1 MAEYR
6 RTGRRRSRAKPQSQL
21 GRWVHR
27 VFWFFIG
34 AGMLLA
40 TLVLGYLWYL
50 DRTLTEVFNGRRW
63 SLPAQVYAAP
73 TELYIGNQMKQR
85 EFLTELERSGYS
97 KQGSPRHPGQFT
109 VEGDAV
115 TTYLR
120 AFLFDDHMRDA
131 QRILVRF
138 RTHGII
144 EIQDERGTSIPLI
157 RLDPPIIGSFFP
169 SHGEDRVVLDPEEI
183 PPLLSEGLKAVE
195 DKDFDRHVGFSVSGI
210 LRAALANI
218 RAGEVA
224 QGGSTLT
231 QQLVKSYFLDNS
243 RTIKRKLHEL
253 AMSVVLEMRFSK
265 DDLLNAYINEIFLGQ
280 SGNRAIHGFGLGAQ
294 FYFNRPLS
302 ELEPHEIATLIA
314 IIRGP
319 SYYDPFRHADRA
331 LDRRNRVLTTFQKE
345 GLIDSHVLAQQQKQP
360 LGVTGGQRQGGR
372 YYPAFMDVVRT
383 TLNRNYSRDDL
394 ASQGLRVFSTLQPRL
409 QESLQKHIVEK
420 LTALEKARKL
430 EQLEAAVVIL
440 DAQTGELMALA
451 GGRSAGFEG
460 FNRATSSRRPIGSLM
475 KPLVV
480 LAAIEQSR
488 SLTEVIHDAPITIPL
503 SRNKSWTPR
512 NYDGRVHGPV
522 PIVRLLGDS
531 LNLATVRL
539 SQDIGLPRILNL
551 FLRMTDHKATN
562 SNPSFVLG
570 AEPMSPLEVAQ
581 MYGTIAN
588 GGFRMPVKA
597 VTAVLN
603 AEGKTLYQQ
612 PFEMQPVVDPEDAEA
627 LTYVLESGMQHGT
640 GRGSRHARAGVA
652 GKTGTSN
659 DYRDSWFAGFD
670 DRKVGIVWIGRDDNQ
685 AMGLTGSTGALAIW
699 DPIFSDLGV
708 EPIIHQDTGNVRDVE
723 YATGLLANP
732 ECAITV
738 RLPVNAPETL
748 PSKPGCARTE
758 ETDQRWRWPFWEN
771 R

>member
-6 RTGRRRSRAKPQSQL
+6 RSGRRQPATPQSKL
-21 GRWVHR
+21 RR
-27 VFWFFIG
+27 LILRILWFFLG
-34 AGMLLA
+34 AGMLAA
-40 TLVLGYLWYL
+40 TVVLGYLWYL

-73 TELYIGNQMKQR
+73 TELYVGNQLMLR
-85 EFLTELERSGYS
+85 EYLAELERSGYS
-97 KQGSPRHPGQFT
+97 QQGSPRHPGQYT
-109 VEGDAV
+109 VEDDTV
-115 TTYLR
+115 ITYLR
-120 AFLFDDHMRDA
+120 AFQFDDHLRDA
-131 QRILVRF
+131 QRIQIRF
-138 RTHGII
+138 RSHGII
-144 EIQDERGTSIPLI
+144 DIQDDQGTSIPLI

-169 SHGEDRVVLDPEEI
+169 SHGEDRVVLDPEEV
-183 PPLLSEGLKAVE
+183 PPLLSAGLKAVE
-195 DKDFDRHVGFSVSGI
+195 DKNFDRHVGFSISGI

-253 AMSVVLEMRFSK
+253 AMSVVLELRFSK

-294 FYFNRPLS
+294 FYFNRPLG
-302 ELEPHEIATLIA
+302 ELQPHEIATLIA

-319 SYYDPFRHADRA
+319 SYYDPFRHPDRA
-331 LDRRNRVLTTFQKE
+331 LDRRNRVLATFHQE
-345 GLIDSHVLAQQQKQP
+345 GLIDSRVTTHQQKQS
-360 LGVTGGQRQGGR
+360 LGVTGRQRQGGR

-409 QESLQKHIVEK
+409 QESLQKHIAER

-430 EQLEAAVVIL
+430 EKLEAAVVIL

-451 GGRSAGFEG
+451 GGREAGFEG
-460 FNRATSSRRPIGSLM
+460 FNRAISSRRPIGSLM

-480 LAAIEQSR
+480 LAALEQSR
-488 SLTEVIHDAPITIPL
+488 SLTEIIDDAPITVPL
-503 SRNKSWTPR
+503 SRNKSWAPR

-539 SQDIGLPRILNL
+539 SQDIGLPPILNL
-551 FLRMTDHKATN
+551 FLRLTGHKATN

-603 AEGKTLYQQ
+603 AEGKALYQQ
-612 PFEMQPVVDPEDAEA
+612 PFEMQTVVDPEDAEA
-627 LTYVLESGMQHGT
+627 LTYVLESGMQLGT

-670 DRKVGIVWIGRDDNQ
+670 ARKVGIVWIGRDDNQ

-699 DPIFSDLGV
+699 DPIFTDLGV
-708 EPIIHQDTGNVRDVE
+708 EPVTHEDTSKVRDVE

-732 ECAITV
+732 ACAVTV

-748 PSKPGCARTE
+748 PSKPGCGITE
-758 ETDQRWRWPFWEN
+758 ETDQRWRWPFWDN
-771 R
+771 Q

>member
-6 RTGRRRSRAKPQSQL
+6 RSGRKPRTTAQTRLRRWILRIFWLFL
-21 GRWVHR
+21 G
-27 VFWFFIG
+27 I
-34 AGMLLA
+34 AMLAA
-40 TLVLGYLWYL
+40 TVVLGYLWYL

-73 TELYIGNQMKQR
+73 TELYIGNQLQQR
-85 EFLTELERSGYS
+85 EFLAELERSGYAQ
-97 KQGSPRHPGQFT
+97 QGSPRHPGQYT
-109 VEGDAV
+109 VEDDTV
-115 TTYLR
+115 TAYLR
-120 AFLFDDHMRDA
+120 AFQFDDHLRDA
-131 QRILVRF
+131 QRIQIRF

-144 EIQDERGTSIPLI
+144 DIKDDQGAPIPLI

-169 SHGEDRVVLDPEEI
+169 SHGEDRVVLDPEEV
-183 PPLLSEGLKAVE
+183 PPLLTAGLKAVE
-195 DKDFDRHVGFSVSGI
+195 DKDFDRHVGFSISGI
-210 LRAALANI
+210 LRAALVNI
-218 RAGEVA
+218 RAGTVA

-253 AMSVVLEMRFSK
+253 AMSVVLELRFSK
-265 DDLLNAYINEIFLGQ
+265 EDLLNAYINEIFLGQ

-294 FYFNRPLS
+294 FYFNRPLG
-302 ELEPHEIATLIA
+302 ELQPHEIATLIA

-319 SYYDPFRHADRA
+319 SYYDPFRHPNRA
-331 LDRRNRVLTTFQKE
+331 LDRRNRVLTTFHQE
-345 GLIDSHVLAQQQKQP
+345 GLIDSRVLAQQQKQA
-360 LGVTGGQRQGGR
+360 LGITGRQRQGGR

-409 QESLQKHIVEK
+409 QESLQKHIAER

-430 EQLEAAVVIL
+430 DKLEAAVVIL

-451 GGRSAGFEG
+451 GGREAGFEG

-488 SLTEVIHDAPITIPL
+488 SLTEIVDDAPITVPL

-539 SQDIGLPRILNL
+539 SQDIGLPPILNL
-551 FLRMTDHKATN
+551 FLRLTDHKATN

-603 AEGKTLYQQ
+603 AEGKALYQQ
-612 PFEMQPVVDPEDAEA
+612 PFEMQTVVDPKDAEA
-627 LTYVLESGMQHGT
+627 LTYVLESGMQLGT

-670 DRKVGIVWIGRDDNQ
+670 ARKVGIVWIGRDDNQ

-699 DPIFSDLGV
+699 DPIFSDLGI
-708 EPIIHQDTGNVRDVE
+708 EPITHEDTSTLRDVE
-723 YATGLLANP
+723 YATGLLALP
-732 ECAITV
+732 TCAVTV
-738 RLPVNAPETL
+738 RLPVTTTETL
-748 PSKPGCARTE
+748 PSKPGCGIPA
-758 ETDQRWRWPFWEN
+758 ETDQRWRWPFWDN
-771 R
+771 Q